1 MKTVGT
7 KLDESEYQIFE
18 FCCDKSGLTKSEQL
32 RDLIKN
38 FVNNKPNDEPLEINY
53 DDLEPENKR
62 SEGIINKVSYDN
74 GKTWHDVKPILE
86 LTNVTVSD

>member
-18 FCCDKSGLTKSEQL
+18 FCCNESGLTKSEQL
-32 RDLIKN
+32 RDLIKK
-38 FVNNKPNDEPLEINY
+38 FVNTKSNDDSLGINY
-53 DDLEPENKR
+53 EDIEPENKR
-62 SEGIINKVSYDN
+62 TEGIIKKVSYDG
-74 GKTWHDVKPILE
+74 GKTWHDIKPILE